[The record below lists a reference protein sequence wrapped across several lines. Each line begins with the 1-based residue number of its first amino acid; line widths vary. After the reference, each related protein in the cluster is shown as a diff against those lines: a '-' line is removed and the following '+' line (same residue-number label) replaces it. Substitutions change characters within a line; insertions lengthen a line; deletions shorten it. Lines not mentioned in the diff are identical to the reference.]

1 MGVKEEEELHNKA
14 EKKMLEAFDNAD
26 EKEDDEEMEKQMI
39 KEFEDAIDDG

>member
-14 EKKMLEAFDNAD
+14 EKKMREAFENAE
-26 EKEDDEEMEKQMI
+26 EKVDDEEMEKQMI